1 MKQVRTSPICPARR
15 TNFWNNLILALTTFG
30 FALGHSAASA
40 ATVTT
45 DQADYPPGSTV
56 YITGSGFAAGETVQC
71 QVLHSPTGGDDA
83 TSPAHQPWTT
93 TADDAGNISTTWG
106 VPLDEDEL
114 NATLQLTTTGQTS
127 GLT

>member
-1 MKQVRTSPICPARR
+1 MKEVRTSPICPARR
-15 TNFWNNLILALTTFG
+15 TKFWSNLILALTTFG

-71 QVLHSPTGGDDA
+71 QVLTLTQPNDDL
-83 TSPAHQPWTT
+83 TSPAHQPWDVI
-93 TADDAGNISTTWG
+93 ADDAGNFSTTWD

-114 NATLQLTTTGQTS
+114 GATLQ
-127 GLT
+127 